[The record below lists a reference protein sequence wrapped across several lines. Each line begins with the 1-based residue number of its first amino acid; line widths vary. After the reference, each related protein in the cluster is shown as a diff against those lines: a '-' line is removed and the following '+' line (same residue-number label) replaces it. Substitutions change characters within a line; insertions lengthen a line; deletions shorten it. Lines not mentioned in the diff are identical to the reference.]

1 MAKRKHKA
9 SKNCRNPKE
18 CIASTGPDGQVT
30 FGWGSLSP
38 AGYFEHGC
46 RECAKH
52 YDAGREARIQAMV
65 ASGYK
70 RLELEG
76 DYFAWL
82 NRPAWP
88 YATPTTGDE

>member
-1 MAKRKHKA
+1 MSTKRKA
-9 SKNCRNPKE
+9 ARDCRNPNE
-18 CIASTGPDGQVT
+18 CIASTGPHGQIT
-30 FGWGSLSP
+30 FGWGNLGP
-38 AGYFEHGC
+38 EGYFEFGC
-46 RECAKH
+46 RECAKS
-52 YDAGREARIQAMV
+52 YDARRESRIADMV

-70 RLELEG
+70 RLELES